1 MMTNV
6 SLNSPTAR
14 YSQTN
19 TNTPPPLSL
28 FVLISTPGPSLDP
41 TLDLNRTTVCS
52 GSDQTRTYTSTSRQ
66 RSTVPIV
73 HLSLAPPSCS
83 ISGLD
88 WTSQGPGASPPS
100 VWLIPSLHH
109 LFPSLASDTC
119 VKGNTAAWWI
129 GLFMDASRLVGY
141 WYYNQHLCTC
151 CSHRLLLFIPGQKDT
166 WLQLKDRCPA
176 QTIGN
181 WNFKCDLVL
190 SGTPGLHFRC

>member
-1 MMTNV
+1 MTNV
-6 SLNSPTAR
+6 SIPTAR

-19 TNTPPPLSL
+19 TNTPPPLL
-28 FVLISTPGPSLDP
+28 FVLISTPGLSLDL
-41 TLDLNRTTVCS
+41 TLDLNKTTVCS
-52 GSDQTRTYTSTSRQ
+52 GSAQTRTYTSTSRQ
-66 RSTVPIV
+66 RSSVPIV

-129 GLFMDASRLVGY
+129 GLFMDASLPGRLLILQSAPVYLLFTQASAIHPRSERHLTPIERSMSGPGY
-141 WYYNQHLCTC
+141 WKLE
-151 CSHRLLLFIPGQKDT
+151 F
-166 WLQLKDRCPA
+166 
-176 QTIGN
+176 
-181 WNFKCDLVL
+181 
-190 SGTPGLHFRC
+190 